1 MYFFRQGWW
10 AGSCIFLKGCGQDTE
25 WRAGRDRRP
34 RMCFCFWFPAPAVIV
49 HSNGPTIIIISFIFG
64 PLRRRGA
71 GRSRESRPLL
81 ALCDERTGT
90 APRTAATRRRRRQGR
105 GLLRRRSEA
114 ARACPSRRCAALRP
128 ISLPRPAAA
137 RKPAAAARIPHPPPC
152 GQAVGAR
159 PLIRSS
165 RDSDNPATDTRR
177 VRYEPAGRSAI
188 TQTTILPPS
197 AAGRP
202 AHRFARRLRG

>member
-1 MYFFRQGWW
+1 MYFPERVWPGH
-10 AGSCIFLKGCGQDTE
+10 
-25 WRAGRDRRP
+25 RVAGREGQ
-34 RMCFCFWFPAPAVIV
+34 APKDVLLFLVPGASC
-49 HSNGPTIIIISFIFG
+49 HRAFNGPIIIIVSFIFG

-81 ALCDERTGT
+81 ALSDEPTGT